1 MISKIDT
8 VGIILQI
15 AKELYMDDVR
25 SNGLHYVSREEEKER
40 GYTEEERLK
49 FIAEYAIKEA
59 EIFVNT
65 FIEKKGEY
73 NGV

>member
-8 VGIILQI
+8 VGLTLQI

-25 SNGLHYVSREEEKER
+25 SNGLHYVLKEEEKKR
-40 GYTEEERLK
+40 GYTEEQRLE
-49 FIAEYAIKEA
+49 FRAEKAIKEA

-65 FIEKKGEY
+65 FIKKKGEY
-73 NGV
+73 EGA

>member
-8 VGIILQI
+8 VGIVLQI

-25 SNGLHYVSREEEKER
+25 SNGLRYVSKKEETER
-40 GYTEEERLK
+40 GYTEEQRLK
-49 FIAEYAIKEA
+49 LRAENAIKEA

-73 NGV
+73 NVV

>member
-1 MISKIDT
+1 MFEVMDFVMCQK
-8 VGIILQI
+8 
-15 AKELYMDDVR
+15 KE
-25 SNGLHYVSREEEKER
+25 ETER
-40 GYTEEERLK
+40 GYTEEQRLK
-49 FIAEYAIKEA
+49 LRAENAIKEA

>member
-8 VGIILQI
+8 VGITLQI

-25 SNGLHYVSREEEKER
+25 SNGLHYVSKEEEKER

-49 FIAEYAIKEA
+49 FIAEEAIKEA

-65 FIEKKGEY
+65 FIKKKGEY
-73 NGV
+73 NGA

>member
-1 MISKIDT
+1 MIRKIDT

-15 AKELYMDDVR
+15 AKELYMDNIR
-25 SNGLHYVSREEEKER
+25 SNGLHYVSKEEEKER

-49 FIAEYAIKEA
+49 FIAEDAIKEA
-59 EIFVNT
+59 EIFVNA

>member
-8 VGIILQI
+8 VGLTLQI

-25 SNGLHYVSREEEKER
+25 SNGLHYVSKEEEKER
-40 GYTEEERLK
+40 GYAEEQRLE
-49 FIAEYAIKEA
+49 FRAENAIKEA

-65 FIEKKGEY
+65 FIKKKGEY
-73 NGV
+73 EGA

>member
-8 VGIILQI
+8 VGITLQI

-25 SNGLHYVSREEEKER
+25 SNGLHYVSEEEKER
-40 GYTEEERLK
+40 GYTEEQRLK
-49 FIAEYAIKEA
+49 FSAEKAIKEA

-73 NGV
+73 DGV

>member
-8 VGIILQI
+8 VGIVLQI
-15 AKELYMDDVR
+15 AKELYMNYVR
-25 SNGLHYVSREEEKER
+25 SNGLHYVSKEEEKER

-49 FIAEYAIKEA
+49 FRAEDTIKEA